1 MNTKD
6 LVESLNEIAVNDL
19 SEGANIV
26 DHPAHMAAI
35 ELIGLDVMRADVR
48 RLTDELATIKRG
60 RNAYFNNRGEDFLR
74 DKIGFLINELRRK
87 NFKMGKIKDEVS
99 RLESTVVTLQ
109 KELKASWPPVQDK
122 GDEK

>member
-6 LVESLNEIAVNDL
+6 LVELLNEIAVNDL

-48 RLTDELATIKRG
+48 RLTDENAALTSNRAMLNAEATRLTNTIIERNKKIDLRGDNITKLLAERDTLEADVTRLTDE
-60 RNAYFNNRGEDFLR
+60 NAALR
-74 DKIGFLINELRRK
+74 EQL
-87 NFKMGKIKDEVS
+87 S
-99 RLESTVVTLQ
+99 RVV
-109 KELKASWPPVQDK
+109 
-122 GDEK
+122 

>member
-1 MNTKD
+1 MNVLDQAIWNMRVKEA
-6 LVESLNEIAVNDL
+6 VESRKEGAVSNENLVIIVADNEIK
-19 SEGANIV
+19 
-26 DHPAHMAAI
+26 
-35 ELIGLDVMRADVR
+35 
-48 RLTDELATIKRG
+48 RLTDELAAIKRG

-122 GDEK
+122 GSDV

>member
-48 RLTDELATIKRG
+48 RLTDELAAIKRG
-60 RNAYFNNRGEDFLR
+60 RNAYFNNRGEDWLR
-74 DKIGFLINELRRK
+74 DKIGVLINELRRK
-87 NFKMGKIKDEVS
+87 TFEMGKIKDEVS
-99 RLESTVVTLQ
+99 RLKSTVVNLQ

-122 GDEK
+122 GDDV